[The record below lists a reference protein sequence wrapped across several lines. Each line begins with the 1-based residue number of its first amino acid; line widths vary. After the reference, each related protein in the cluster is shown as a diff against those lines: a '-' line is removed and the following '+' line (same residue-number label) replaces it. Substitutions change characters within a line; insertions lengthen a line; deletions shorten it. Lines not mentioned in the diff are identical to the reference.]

1 MFETKIAKETLKCLG
16 VIEPS
21 KLDITRFIDRFKIH
35 KLGIGK
41 KLSLYVAIPAFRKF
55 LDIKLEGVVDDK

>member
-1 MFETKIAKETLKCLG
+1 MFEGKIAKETLKCLG
-16 VIEPS
+16 ILEPS
-21 KLDITRFIDRFKIH
+21 QLDITRFVDRFKID

-55 LDIKLEGVVDDK
+55 LDIKLEGVIDDK